1 MNKYRFKNG
10 DKIVCHI
17 KCRNLTIYKIY
28 EVVISSDGIIVS
40 IFDDN
45 NTLSDYYSS
54 SFILLKE
61 YRRNKLKEMMKK
73 I

>member
-10 DKIVCHI
+10 DKIVCI
-17 KCRNLTIYKIY
+17 NNCLGLTIYKIY

-54 SFILLKE
+54 SFIILKD
-61 YRRNKLKEMMKK
+61 YRRNKLKEMLSR

>member
-1 MNKYRFKNG
+1 MNFK
-10 DKIVCHI
+10 
-17 KCRNLTIYKIY
+17 
-28 EVVISSDGIIVS
+28 VS

-61 YRRNKLKEMMKK
+61 YRRNKLKEIIKK